1 MGYNRFIDIE
11 KERYNMFLGGKRL
24 SKIRKPNPPDIIS
37 YTVFRSEYGDTTKVA
52 IVLGWT
58 GEECLRILT
67 IPGKKIE
74 KIKWNPH
81 LPNLRI
87 ITQDEIKKAISSVS
101 K

>member
-1 MGYNRFIDIE
+1 
-11 KERYNMFLGGKRL
+11 MFLGGKRL

-37 YTVFRSEYGDTTKVA
+37 YTILRSKYGDTVQVA
-52 IVLGWT
+52 TVLDWID
-58 GEECLRILT
+58 EESLYILT

-87 ITQDEIKKAISSVS
+87 ITQDEIKKAISFVRNR